1 MLEFSA
7 IGTEWT
13 IDLPT
18 MPSEKVALLL
28 EKILARVELYDK
40 NYSRFRGDSLITSM
54 ATSAGEYILPD
65 DAKPLFDLYREMYI
79 ATNGLV
85 TPLIGQVLVDAGY
98 DSTYSLVP
106 GILNTPPAWD
116 DVIQYEFPKLTMLQP
131 AILDLGAAGKGY
143 LVDIIAELLEGEG
156 VEHYVI
162 DAGGDIRCKGP
173 ESSPSVIGLEDPANA
188 ERVIGTVQVTIGSIC
203 GSAGN
208 RRSWN
213 KYHHII
219 NPQTLES
226 PKEIS
231 AVWVRAPEARIADA
245 LTTCLYLLPPE
256 ELIKK
261 MSNFPEFFI
270 LYSDYSF
277 NQSKEFGA
285 ELFINS

>member
-18 MPSEKVALLL
+18 MPPEKVALFL
-28 EKILARVELYDK
+28 EKILARAELYDK
-40 NYSRFRGDSLITSM
+40 NYSRFRGDSLIASM

-65 DAKPLFDLYREMYI
+65 DAKPLFDLYKEMYS

-116 DVIQYEFPKLTMLQP
+116 DVIQYEFPKLTLLQP

-156 VEHYVI
+156 VEQYVI
-162 DAGGDIRCKGP
+162 DAGGDIRCKGS
-173 ESSPSVIGLEDPANA
+173 EASPSIIGLEDPNNSQQ
-188 ERVIGTVQVTIGSIC
+188 VIGTVQILTGSIC

-208 RRSWN
+208 RRAWN
-213 KYHHII
+213 NYHHII

-226 PKEIS
+226 PKDIS
-231 AVWVRAPEARIADA
+231 AVWVRATEACVADI

-261 MSNFPEFFI
+261 ISNFPEFFI

-277 NQSKEFGA
+277 KQSDGFGA
-285 ELFINS
+285 ELFSNP